1 MKNKVYLSTTLILGL
16 LLLSV
21 TPGLAQ
27 GKIGFKTLPDSS
39 TVVMSKLPFFETLGK
54 VKQAISKEN
63 LMILDDIDGQ
73 AMIKMA
79 GVNIP
84 PIHQILFFHP
94 RLMRELYE
102 ANKMATIVA
111 PLKIIVMEKKGKTV
125 IRFFKPSV
133 LLRSYKGTRKVARQL
148 DGIMN
153 KIITFVQQQNIKK

>member
-1 MKNKVYLSTTLILGL
+1 MKNKVYLSPALILAI

-27 GKIGFKTLPDSS
+27 RETGFKTLPDGS
-39 TVVMSKLPFFETLGK
+39 TIIMSKLPFFKTLGK

-63 LMILDDIDGQ
+63 LIVLDDIDGQ

-84 PIHQILFFHP
+84 PMHQILFFHP

-102 ANKMATIVA
+102 ANKMATIIA
-111 PLKIIVMEKKGKTV
+111 PLKIIVMEEKGKTA

-133 LLRSYKGTRKVARQL
+133 LLRPYKGTQKVARQL
-148 DGIMN
+148 DGIIN
-153 KIITFVQQQNIKK
+153 KIIVFVQQQNIKK